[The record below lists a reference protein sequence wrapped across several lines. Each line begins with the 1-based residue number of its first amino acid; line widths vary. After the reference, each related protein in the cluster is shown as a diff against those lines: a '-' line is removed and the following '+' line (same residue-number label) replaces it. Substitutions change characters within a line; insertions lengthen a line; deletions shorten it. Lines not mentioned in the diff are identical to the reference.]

1 MNTLEIFHLDRCI
14 PFFLLERKSKKI
26 KSTPFAK
33 KQSTPSSSWQQD
45 TRAITDLPEA
55 QQSLVPEYRNH
66 WHQIRTR
73 FSRKNRLLDW
83 YNFRLSSLQPQELIT
98 HLNNIFTDQST
109 VFKLNVSF
117 GFILRNNETGALQY
131 YYASRNNEQVFEE
144 PFQINTAA
152 DLQQVREA
160 LVNLDVLE
168 WVRQRRPNSKW
179 VVEQVTNITFFVTK
193 LRGHPIGRGTYLP
206 SYLVENHGL
215 VALDRNHN
223 NGKVYSESRA
233 GCTTLL

>member
-1 MNTLEIFHLDRCI
+1 MSPFCFVIGVEFSVIFGGGKLTINEIQRNCILNTLEIFYLHILY
-14 PFFLLERKSKKI
+14 FLSQRKSKKT
-26 KSTPFAK
+26 KSTPIEK
-33 KQSTPSSSWQQD
+33 KQSTPSSSWQEEP
-45 TRAITDLPEA
+45 RSITDLLEA
-55 QQSLVPEYRNH
+55 QRSVLPEYRNH

-73 FSRKNRLLDW
+73 FSCKNRILDW

-144 PFQINTAA
+144 PFQITTAA

-160 LVNLDVLE
+160 LLNLDVLE
-168 WVRQRRPNSKW
+168 WVRQ
-179 VVEQVTNITFFVTK
+179 
-193 LRGHPIGRGTYLP
+193 
-206 SYLVENHGL
+206 
-215 VALDRNHN
+215 
-223 NGKVYSESRA
+223 
-233 GCTTLL
+233 

>member
-1 MNTLEIFHLDRCI
+1 MNTLEIFHLDRGI

-73 FSRKNRLLDW
+73 FSRKNRILDW

-117 GFILRNNETGALQY
+117 GFILRNTRVEHFNIIMPPEIMSKS
-131 YYASRNNEQVFEE
+131 SRN
-144 PFQINTAA
+144 PFKLTPQLTF
-152 DLQQVREA
+152 
-160 LVNLDVLE
+160 
-168 WVRQRRPNSKW
+168 SK
-179 VVEQVTNITFFVTK
+179 FVK
-193 LRGHPIGRGTYLP
+193 HW
-206 SYLVENHGL
+206 
-215 VALDRNHN
+215 
-223 NGKVYSESRA
+223 
-233 GCTTLL
+233 

>member
-1 MNTLEIFHLDRCI
+1 MWVSPFWFVFGVEFAVIFGGGKLTINEIKRNCILNTLEIFYLHI
-14 PFFLLERKSKKI
+14 FYFPSQRKTKKA
-26 KSTPFAK
+26 KWTPIEK
-33 KQSTPSSSWQQD
+33 KQSTPSSSWQQEP
-45 TRAITDLPEA
+45 RSITDLPEA

-73 FSRKNRLLDW
+73 FSRKNRILDW

-131 YYASRNNEQVFEE
+131 YYASRNNELVFEE
-144 PFQINTAA
+144 PFQINIAA

-160 LVNLDVLE
+160 LLNLDVLE

-179 VVEQVTNITFFVTK
+179 VAAQW
-193 LRGHPIGRGTYLP
+193 PM
-206 SYLVENHGL
+206 
-215 VALDRNHN
+215 
-223 NGKVYSESRA
+223 
-233 GCTTLL
+233 